1 MEILQ
6 VGKKSKQQLKRRSS
20 SNNMCTVF
28 RAAVILLQMSIIMS
42 SCMIQF
48 SAEARGEDSWE
59 MLVRNA
65 GVSAMHMTLAHTN
78 KVIMFDRTDYGP
90 SEIRL
95 ANGFCR
101 RDRRDLALQVDCWAH
116 SIELD
121 LATNRVRP
129 LTVLTDTWCSSG
141 AWQAGG
147 TLTQTGGWND
157 GGNTVRT
164 IGAGGNDDWREYPN
178 ALAKARWYASNQLLP
193 DQRVIVIGGRRQFNY
208 EFVPRGREGSIELPF
223 LAETNDRGAEN
234 NLYPFVHLSPDGNLF
249 IFANKDSILFNYKR
263 NQVVRRYP
271 RLPGGSRNY
280 PASGSSVLLP
290 LSAANRYTRADVLV
304 CGGAP
309 EGSFQATYRGE
320 FMPAEQTCGR
330 LVITDANPNWLVVKM
345 PSPRVMGDM
354 LILPTG
360 EVLIINGASQGT
372 AGWGLGRQPNLAPV
386 LFTPVNNRFQ
396 VMSETG
402 IPRLYHSTANV
413 MPDGSVLVGGSNP
426 NFGYTFKGTLF
437 PTELSIQRYNP
448 YYLNKGYDGRRPYIT
463 AISNVNLGYGTSFTV
478 TYHTAQALNGVAFH
492 LYAPPFTTHTYSMN
506 QRMLVLGS
514 NAPVRVG
521 RSYVSRVYAPPNAVT
536 APSAYH
542 LLTVV
547 NQGTPSASA
556 WVHIG

>member
-1 MEILQ
+1 LSPERIDL
-6 VGKKSKQQLKRRSS
+6 
-20 SNNMCTVF
+20 F
-28 RAAVILLQMSIIMS
+28 
-42 SCMIQF
+42 
-48 SAEARGEDSWE
+48 
-59 MLVRNA
+59 
-65 GVSAMHMTLAHTN
+65 AM
-78 KVIMFDRTDYGP
+78 
-90 SEIRL
+90 
-95 ANGFCR
+95 
-101 RDRRDLALQVDCWAH
+101 
-116 SIELD
+116 
-121 LATNRVRP
+121 
-129 LTVLTDTWCSSG
+129 
-141 AWQAGG
+141 G
-147 TLTQTGGWND
+147 TL
-157 GGNTVRT
+157 
-164 IGAGGNDDWREYPN
+164 
-178 ALAKARWYASNQLLP
+178 
-193 DQRVIVIGGRRQFNY
+193 
-208 EFVPRGREGSIELPF
+208 PF
-223 LAETNDRGAEN
+223 
-234 NLYPFVHLSPDGNLF
+234 
-249 IFANKDSILFNYKR
+249 
-263 NQVVRRYP
+263 
-271 RLPGGSRNY
+271 
-280 PASGSSVLLP
+280 
-290 LSAANRYTRADVLV
+290 RYTRAEVLV

-309 EGSFQATYRGE
+309 EGSFLATYREE
-320 FMPAEQTCGR
+320 FMPAEQSCGR
-330 LVITDANPNWLVVKM
+330 LVITDANPNWLVVNM

-354 LILPTG
+354 LILPTA
-360 EVLIINGASQGT
+360 EVLIINGASKGT

-413 MPDGSVLVGGSNP
+413 MPDGSILVGGSNP

-463 AISNVNLGYGTSFTV
+463 AISNVNLEYGTSFTV
-478 TYHTAQALNGVAFH
+478 TYHMAQAPNGVAFH